1 MSTYSKYIEYAK
13 VAIGELKQLETLKK
27 SVKGVKLAQAIKE
40 KGLKKITK
48 SHVDS
53 VLHGLGKSSDY
64 SPLSDSQKQ
73 IAKELQDIGEKVALT
88 HKDKAI
94 SGILEKVSI
103 DKLKLG
109 MMHEMLMQ
117 KNDLKAV
124 ITVISNL
131 KKDPDY
137 YRISEL
143 TYKRRM
149 DGKSTGIGN
158 PDHPIN
164 AGIRGNVGKL
174 TAENAEMA
182 QSDITKIIDYSE
194 KLQSMFDVNDN
205 LEDWV
210 KAKLNHACDYV
221 ATVRDYLK
229 FYRDEK
235 ENGTQNIEE
244 KWSNTYKKSIDCSNA
259 KGFSQKAHCRARQLR
274 KAGGKT
280 QSKSVKE
287 SYKEALQELLKEQNS
302 SMAMGALKQLNSDA
316 KELQTMLQPT
326 TQLEDWVKS
335 KLNLAGEYLDDVYHH
350 LDHFGAEGRQF
361 DENYYADR
369 QREREQRMLRFS
381 STTPRE
387 KKYWFTPS
395 GTVAEAG
402 LSHEDWIKQND
413 PSLVGTTLVGTYD
426 NAIKKGYIRA
436 VVQHGFLMLSNLE
449 NSDFSMNGNT
459 SQNVP
464 AVKSIV
470 LDAIKNFIAE
480 KDIKITAS
488 GRGGN
493 IIKDLS
499 IDDPNLEEDLKRTL
513 ATAALA
519 AATAFGGSSLQAK
532 TKASTSP
539 TTITRTVSLK
549 EPSSNTSFTDYLKY
563 VENGNKVGY
572 DVKKKLWFP
581 HKSVEGGSDT
591 IAYGHKIQSG
601 EDFSGGLTDSQ
612 AEDLLKKDIEKAKI
626 QINKELKGTKLTPK
640 QEEMFIDF
648 VFNMGTLKKFP
659 KFVQATL
666 KNDESGIN
674 TEYKRFAGGKELKGR
689 NMAFARRYLS

>member
-13 VAIGELKQLETLKK
+13 DAIGELKKLETLKK
-27 SVKGVKLAQAIKE
+27 SVKGAKLAQAIKE

-143 TYKRRM
+143 THKQWM
-149 DGKSTGIGN
+149 DGNSTGLGDT
-158 PDHPIN
+158 DHPIN
-164 AGIRGNVGKL
+164 HNNPHVNKL
-174 TAENAEMA
+174 KTENAEMA
-182 QSDITKIIDYSE
+182 LSDITKIIDYSE
-194 KLQSMFDVNDN
+194 KLQSMFTINDN

-229 FYRDEK
+229 FYNEEK
-235 ENGTQNIEE
+235 QKGTQNIEE
-244 KWSNTYKKSIDCSNA
+244 KWSNTYKKSIDCSNT
-259 KGFSQKAHCRARQLR
+259 KGFSQKAHCDARR
-274 KAGGKT
+274 KRQSGGKT

-287 SYKEALQELLKEQNS
+287 SYKEALRELLKEQDS

-316 KELQTMLQPT
+316 KELETMLQAN

-350 LDHFGAEGRQF
+350 LDHFGSEGRQF
-361 DENYYADR
+361 DENYYTDKDIER
-369 QREREQRMLRFS
+369 QKRILRFS
-381 STTPRE
+381 STTTPRE

-464 AVKSIV
+464 AVKLIV

-499 IDDPNLEEDLKRTL
+499 SDDPNLEEDLKRTL

-563 VENGNKVGY
+563 VENSNKVGY

-659 KFVQATL
+659 KFVEATL
-666 KNDESGIN
+666 KNDESGMN
-674 TEYKRFAGGKELKGR
+674 DQYKRFAGGKELKGR
-689 NMAFARRYLS
+689 NMAFARRYLR

>member
-1 MSTYSKYIEYAK
+1 
-13 VAIGELKQLETLKK
+13 
-27 SVKGVKLAQAIKE
+27 
-40 KGLKKITK
+40 
-48 SHVDS
+48 
-53 VLHGLGKSSDY
+53 
-64 SPLSDSQKQ
+64 
-73 IAKELQDIGEKVALT
+73 
-88 HKDKAI
+88 
-94 SGILEKVSI
+94 
-103 DKLKLG
+103 
-109 MMHEMLMQ
+109 
-117 KNDLKAV
+117 
-124 ITVISNL
+124 
-131 KKDPDY
+131 
-137 YRISEL
+137 
-143 TYKRRM
+143 
-149 DGKSTGIGN
+149 
-158 PDHPIN
+158 
-164 AGIRGNVGKL
+164 
-174 TAENAEMA
+174 
-182 QSDITKIIDYSE
+182 
-194 KLQSMFDVNDN
+194 MFTVNDN

-235 ENGTQNIEE
+235 EAGTPDNHINE
-244 KWSNTYKKSIDCSNA
+244 KWSNTYKKSIDCNNA

-274 KAGGKT
+274 KAGRKT

-287 SYKEALQELLKEQNS
+287 SYKEALQELLKEQDS

-316 KELQTMLQPT
+316 KELETMLQAN

-361 DENYYADR
+361 DENYYTDKEKR
-369 QREREQRMLRFS
+369 SLERGLRWS
-381 STTPRE
+381 ATTTPRE

-464 AVKSIV
+464 AVKLIV

-480 KDIKITAS
+480 KNIQITAS

-499 IDDPNLEEDLKRTL
+499 SDDPNLTENWKRTL

-563 VENGNKVGY
+563 VENSNKVGY

-659 KFVQATL
+659 KFVQSTL
-666 KNDESGIN
+666 KNDESGMN
-674 TEYKRFAGGKELKGR
+674 AQYKRFAGGKELKGR